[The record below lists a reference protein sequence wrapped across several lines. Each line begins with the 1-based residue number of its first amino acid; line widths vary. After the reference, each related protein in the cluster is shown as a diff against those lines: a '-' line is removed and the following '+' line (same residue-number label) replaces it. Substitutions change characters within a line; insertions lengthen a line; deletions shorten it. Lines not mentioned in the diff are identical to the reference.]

1 MAAASAGRLLIEAHD
16 SYIKQTYRN
25 RCRIYACDGVLSLTV
40 PVSLPFG
47 SKEIGGA
54 VIDYSKPWLQQHER
68 AIISAYRTSA
78 FFEYYQDDIFP
89 ILDSRP
95 HLLAELNLSLI
106 SRLMALLGVR
116 CEISLTREYLPAY
129 PPGFLD
135 LRESIHPKKR
145 SPKYSETA
153 SNLIIKYFQINTALF
168 PDLVSLTCFSTRDR
182 MPCHTFFRISSRESA
197 ALSSC
202 GPSLLPEGREN
213 PPRNCRTGSRDCR
226 QCCTTAG
233 MPHR

>member
-1 MAAASAGRLLIEAHD
+1 MSRPDCAVVSTAYFPPVEYFMAAASAGRLLIEAHD

-54 VIDYSKPWLQQHER
+54 VIDYSKPWLQQHEM

-135 LRESIHPKKR
+135 LRESIHPKKAV
-145 SPKYSETA
+145 PE
-153 SNLIIKYFQINTALF
+153 IF
-168 PDLVSLTCFSTRDR
+168 RDR
-182 MPCHTFFRISSRESA
+182 FKPYYQVFSDKYGFIPG
-197 ALSSC
+197 LSVLDLLFNE
-202 GPSLLPEGREN
+202 GPDAVSYLL
-213 PPRNCRTGSRDCR
+213 
-226 QCCTTAG
+226 
-233 MPHR
+233 